1 MTAPLH
7 SLKHEHRVIERG
19 LRALDGICT
28 RLEWG
33 EHVPPEV
40 LSQLVCFISGYADA
54 LHHGK
59 EETYLFPALQR
70 QGIPRAGG
78 PLGVFEQEHI
88 LERALSEEM
97 RSAIKGYRYVDPEAR
112 QHFIDAARSYLNYM
126 VNHIQN
132 EDNILFRLA
141 DEILD
146 DQEKDVLTQAFRQVE
161 AEIGRDNVKQYE
173 DLAAE
178 LERLWAV

>member
-1 MTAPLH
+1 
-7 SLKHEHRVIERG
+7 
-19 LRALDGICT
+19 
-28 RLEWG
+28 
-33 EHVPPEV
+33 
-40 LSQLVCFISGYADA
+40 
-54 LHHGK
+54 
-59 EETYLFPALQR
+59 
-70 QGIPRAGG
+70 
-78 PLGVFEQEHI
+78 
-88 LERALSEEM
+88 M